1 MYICNNVYIFI
12 QGVAAA
18 RACVHCLR
26 IDRFFYLVFR
36 RFVSAEEMK
45 APWNGARFEF
55 EINLDESDD
64 SDDDQ
69 YDDMS
74 DFD

>member
-1 MYICNNVYIFI
+1 MYVTMSIFLFKAWL
-12 QGVAAA
+12 QRA
-18 RACVHCLR
+18 RACIVSGSSA
-26 IDRFFYLVFR
+26 FFYLVFR

-74 DFD
+74 DFI

>member
-1 MYICNNVYIFI
+1 M
-12 QGVAAA
+12 AAA

-26 IDRFFYLVFR
+26 IERFFYLAFH
-36 RFVSAEEMK
+36 RFVSAEKMK

-69 YDDMS
+69 YDHNS
-74 DFD
+74 DLD